1 VLAKT
6 SSTDYDTNWTTLGTL
21 ATQNANAV
29 AVTGGTIDDTAIGST
44 TPDAGTFTQV
54 AVTTGAGSSAFNNN
68 DTITGWNYS
77 GKSFSITAQE
87 TSPTGLFIGSSG
99 TKVYVNGTTGDDVN
113 EYTLSTAWDIT
124 TASFVGVFST
134 AAQDTAPT
142 DLFFAPDGLTMYVVG
157 DTNNI
162 VFQYTLSTAWSIATA
177 SYASK
182 SFSVST
188 QESTPSGLWFKPDGT
203 QMYVVGSTTDAVYQ
217 YTLSTAW
224 DVSTASYSGIFYS
237 VAQQET
243 SPQQINLNADG
254 TKMWVAGNV
263 GDDIWEYSL
272 SSAWNV
278 STATPINNFYIGFQD
293 TAPTG
298 LFIDSTAANRVYMVG
313 STTDFIYQYNTATN
327 SLKLDTAKLYVD
339 GVLSVNDNLVAGQNA
354 YVDNTLTVQ
363 GATTLSSLTITGSI
377 NANNN
382 TSSLALGTAQTTG
395 TWAAGSTTQ
404 TGTMTFGQSTAS
416 QTTNIQAGATASGS
430 TKTLNIGTAGLS
442 GSTTNISIG
451 SAVSGSLGTATISA
465 PTVNIGQT
473 GTQLSV
479 TNTASAVNYV
489 QVTGAAVSGQ
499 PTILATGSDAAVGL
513 TLNTKGV
520 APTRIQANG
529 ISIARFTGV
538 ASAVNFLDL
547 AHAVSGQG
555 PVISAQSISDTNV
568 PLVLRT
574 TGTGAIDLAAGSSG
588 VNISNGNTV
597 TSISRTASGINY
609 TSIPTV
615 TVSAPTTAGGTTA
628 IATASMTF
636 YGSSPTVNNGG
647 TGYTVN
653 DILTVAGTTPASVLT
668 LTVTA
673 VSGGVI
679 TAATH
684 RDFGNV
690 TTLPAVPYSVT
701 GGTGTGATFT
711 SNWQVNAITVTNAG
725 SGYVEQPTVTFSGGG
740 GSGAA
745 AYAFIGNAP
754 TIKAL
759 GGAQLNFATSGG
771 TNFAVSDSSQNQ
783 PATYAYVTG
792 GSSSAGFG
800 VISSSGNAGLTFTSK
815 GTSAVDFYTNNYGS
829 LGLKVSHTASAVNY
843 VQVTGAATAGI
854 PAFSAQGSDAN
865 ISLALTSKGT
875 GSVRITNAGSIS
887 NPALS
892 FSNINRGFYDPAT
905 GEIGVVG
912 AGWEQFRFG
921 NTPTTVNYGKASGA
935 AAGAAPVFSVAGT
948 DTNIALAI
956 QSKGTG
962 AIDLAAGSSGVNIS
976 NGNTVTAIT
985 RTAVGFGYTSIPTVT
1000 VSVPTTAGGVQATAS
1015 ASQMFASSANVAG
1028 GGTGYAVND
1037 VLTVAGG
1044 TPTIATQ
1051 LTVTSVSAGVITAV
1065 SIVGNTGGYTVLPSN
1080 PVSVTGGT
1088 GTGATFTINY
1098 GVTSVAITNAGSGY
1112 VEQPTVTFSGGGG
1125 SGAAAYASV
1134 GAGSIIRALGSTGTQ
1149 SLDFSTPASS
1159 TSAIPAL
1166 RLRDPTV
1173 AADSYPMFWNGAGYT
1188 TMYAQGNANAS
1199 LFIGA
1204 NGTGAIRFQTN
1215 GTSGFEQMRV
1225 VHTASAVNY
1234 VQVTGA
1240 GTGAQPLV
1248 STQGTDANISMSFTS
1263 KGTGSL
1269 NFWTNNSG
1277 TRQFSI
1283 SNTDSAVNFVQVTG
1297 AATGARPVISAQGSD
1312 TNIGLTFTAKG
1323 TGIHAFNNGT
1333 GTQLVLQTGP
1343 TSSVNRIEIT
1353 PSITNSAPI
1362 IASGGTDTNID
1373 LALTPKGTGSVV
1385 VNSPIRIDTHL
1396 VIDAVTATTSTTT
1409 ADQVLATFDATL
1421 YRTIKLTVQ
1430 AADGTNYQSTE
1441 LLAVHNGTTVNHT
1454 EYGTV
1459 TVGTACASYTVDYLV
1474 GTPSTVRLLATPASA
1489 TATTYRIA
1497 AYLTRV

>member
-479 TNTASAVNYV
+479 TN
-489 QVTGAAVSGQ
+489 
-499 PTILATGSDAAVGL
+499 
-513 TLNTKGV
+513 
-520 APTRIQANG
+520 
-529 ISIARFTGV
+529 
-538 ASAVNFLDL
+538 
-547 AHAVSGQG
+547 
-555 PVISAQSISDTNV
+555 
-568 PLVLRT
+568 
-574 TGTGAIDLAAGSSG
+574 
-588 VNISNGNTV
+588 
-597 TSISRTASGINY
+597 
-609 TSIPTV
+609 
-615 TVSAPTTAGGTTA
+615 
-628 IATASMTF
+628 
-636 YGSSPTVNNGG
+636 
-647 TGYTVN
+647 
-653 DILTVAGTTPASVLT
+653 
-668 LTVTA
+668 
-673 VSGGVI
+673 
-679 TAATH
+679 
-684 RDFGNV
+684 
-690 TTLPAVPYSVT
+690 
-701 GGTGTGATFT
+701 
-711 SNWQVNAITVTNAG
+711 
-725 SGYVEQPTVTFSGGG
+725 
-740 GSGAA
+740 
-745 AYAFIGNAP
+745 
-754 TIKAL
+754 
-759 GGAQLNFATSGG
+759 
-771 TNFAVSDSSQNQ
+771 
-783 PATYAYVTG
+783 
-792 GSSSAGFG
+792 
-800 VISSSGNAGLTFTSK
+800 
-815 GTSAVDFYTNNYGS
+815 
-829 LGLKVSHTASAVNY
+829 TASAVNY

-1373 LALTPKGTGSVV
+1373 LALTPKGTGNV
-1385 VNSPIRIDTHL
+1385 R
-1396 VIDAVTATTSTTT
+1396 
-1409 ADQVLATFDATL
+1409 F
-1421 YRTIKLTVQ
+1421 
-1430 AADGTNYQSTE
+1430 GTYT
-1441 LLAVHNGTTVNHT
+1441 
-1454 EYGTV
+1454 GTV
-1459 TVGTACASYTVDYLV
+1459 LTPTGYVEIKDSGGTIRRLLV
-1474 GTPSTVRLLATPASA
+1474 G
-1489 TATTYRIA
+1489 
-1497 AYLTRV
+1497 